1 MDITKGADAV
11 QKVAEPVQLSPE
23 YIVGLSVLATVG
35 LVLMWAVFWLA
46 IVRSKESVHDV
57 LLSSGFFRTVTV
69 MGVIAA
75 TVVLGL
81 ADRLA
86 GNITGAILSGIVG
99 YVLGQ
104 LSSSDRGH
112 TEEKKK

>member
-1 MDITKGADAV
+1 METEILNDAIRL
-11 QKVAEPVQLSPE
+11 KEE

-35 LVLMWAVFWLA
+35 LVTMWGLFWNSAVKSQEKVMDIL
-46 IVRSKESVHDV
+46 RSPS
-57 LLSSGFFRTVTV
+57 FFKTVTV

-75 TVVLGL
+75 TVVLSL
-81 ADRLA
+81 AGRLE

-104 LSSSDRGH
+104 LSGKHEAD
-112 TEEKKK
+112 K